1 VALREST
8 TKTMIHPET
17 GAVLRRRRRKTT
29 VAYMGL
35 TREIVWTGWFPADG
49 GDGILEGK
57 DAEPADRA
65 LAEMKAEHKARTQ
78 KLAARVRS
86 AAKLT
91 QREASTL
98 LTGSPNSFYKY
109 ETGRAEPSWPTY
121 VLLKLLAADPK
132 LIEKIRAV

>member
-1 VALREST
+1 MAARKDT
-8 TKTMIHPET
+8 IKTMIHPET

-29 VAYMGL
+29 VAYRGL
-35 TREIVWTGWFPADG
+35 TREIVWTGWFPVDD

-132 LIEKIRAV
+132 LIEKIRAI